1 MELINYT
8 LGNDFNVKPDNGFTI
23 ESLAQAIATIDKTL
37 QTLVNNYKTIHQEHS
52 DLENFIKPA
61 LTQGE
66 ELMKL
71 LANKVGAKPKYL
83 NAHFD
88 APSMWATIGL
98 ISAKLVNMS
107 NKLFNHISEND
118 KNIGSMADR
127 AAVSYA
133 EPLLQSLGERVDKLS
148 KSIRLLNDAVE
159 SIIDEQ
165 EAASSEDIQGSVK
178 RRSEGNTQRRG
189 GENSSSSSS
198 DSDYS
203 DGSLI
208 TQGTNLRRTVASMSS
223 EPLPTQQFLSN
234 NDRLAQ
240 IEKDI
245 QSLKALKDG
254 IAVNFCSSGFK
265 SLKESNAWLLQHSPG
280 KEFGL
285 VVDAHIVMEHL
296 YALIFGK
303 DSTLSNLHNLAR
315 IKLRTDIEGIAVT
328 SFEQSVPKLF
338 SKGSFKVVRNDSSYF
353 DTIMS
358 FSDWSTTDDGYR
370 DIIVDRLKEFKE
382 DHEALILQ
390 ELDITSP
397 MYTVAFNSLTVS
409 VAWIEDLIRYID
421 STYKEYTE
429 SKFSA
434 RKAWSITTRLA
445 RTLLTTIDKPRSGIA
460 QSLRTKKNLLMK

>member
-1 MELINYT
+1 M
-8 LGNDFNVKPDNGFTI
+8 
-23 ESLAQAIATIDKTL
+23 
-37 QTLVNNYKTIHQEHS
+37 
-52 DLENFIKPA
+52 
-61 LTQGE
+61 
-66 ELMKL
+66 
-71 LANKVGAKPKYL
+71 GAKPKYL

-127 AAVSYA
+127 ATVSYA

-178 RRSEGNTQRRG
+178 RQSEGNTRRRS

-198 DSDYS
+198 GSDYS

-254 IAVNFCSSGFK
+254 IAVNLFIG
-265 SLKESNAWLLQHSPG
+265 LQ
-280 KEFGL
+280 
-285 VVDAHIVMEHL
+285 IV
-296 YALIFGK
+296 
-303 DSTLSNLHNLAR
+303 
-315 IKLRTDIEGIAVT
+315 EGI
-328 SFEQSVPKLF
+328 K
-338 SKGSFKVVRNDSSYF
+338 
-353 DTIMS
+353 
-358 FSDWSTTDDGYR
+358 
-370 DIIVDRLKEFKE
+370 
-382 DHEALILQ
+382 
-390 ELDITSP
+390 
-397 MYTVAFNSLTVS
+397 
-409 VAWIEDLIRYID
+409 
-421 STYKEYTE
+421 
-429 SKFSA
+429 
-434 RKAWSITTRLA
+434 RLA
-445 RTLLTTIDKPRSGIA
+445 PSTFSRKRFWS
-460 QSLRTKKNLLMK
+460 SS